1 MKKTT
6 IQMYEKLKARY
17 DIQDEEIILNK
28 VDVHWFN
35 YITALEEDLLIR
47 IFYKV
52 TGSVTMFVITEN
64 IKEEKT

>member
-1 MKKTT
+1 
-6 IQMYEKLKARY
+6 MYEKLKARY